1 MDLKQRARVL
11 RQPEA
16 GSRTA
21 AFKLAALATQ
31 RHSVRQAL
39 SGNNFCVRELVLIIM
54 ISTKT
59 PSVVGWWNFVRLDFQ
74 LDFRV
79 LNLRK
84 SLREAKSKEAKLP
97 NREEWASPSAAQ
109 PVGGRAEGQPP
120 NKQGVRSPVGPG
132 AG

>member
-16 GSRTA
+16 GSRSLSGA
-21 AFKLAALATQ
+21 
-31 RHSVRQAL
+31 RDSVSQYLRNAGTLRQAL

-54 ISTKT
+54 ISTKM
-59 PSVVGWWNFVRLDFQ
+59 PSVVGWWNFVHVDFQ

-84 SLREAKSKEAKLP
+84 SLREDKI
-97 NREEWASPSAAQ
+97 
-109 PVGGRAEGQPP
+109 V
-120 NKQGVRSPVGPG
+120 
-132 AG
+132 

>member
-16 GSRTA
+16 GSRGLQVSGA
-21 AFKLAALATQ
+21 
-31 RHSVRQAL
+31 RSVRQAL

-54 ISTKT
+54 ISTKM
-59 PSVVGWWNFVRLDFQ
+59 PSVVGWWNFVHVDFQ

-84 SLREAKSKEAKLP
+84 SLREDKI
-97 NREEWASPSAAQ
+97 
-109 PVGGRAEGQPP
+109 V
-120 NKQGVRSPVGPG
+120 
-132 AG
+132 